1 MKEVLKYIREV
12 KECEEKEMIELLQT
26 GKWIAVSAIK
36 KENRFIFSMGRV
48 LGRREDG

>member
-12 KECEEKEMIELLQT
+12 KECEEKEMTELLQT

-48 LGRREDG
+48 L